1 MTFLT
6 CSTTDLFEQV
16 EAIEFAHE
24 DVLPTVHDRMKRLA
38 CLMKAISL
46 EGMSSSPVT
55 LWIQGEVLCL
65 RVTSRVIAAS
75 NHQIILENG
84 LRLPIK
90 AIHKV
95 TFNR

>member
-6 CSTTDLFEQV
+6 CSTLDLTERV
-16 EAIEFAHE
+16 DAIHFAEE

-46 EGMSSSPVT
+46 EGMSNSPAT
-55 LWIQGEVLCL
+55 LWIQGENVCL

>member
-1 MTFLT
+1 M
-6 CSTTDLFEQV
+6 TDLPKQV
-16 EAIEFAHE
+16 EAIQFAKE

-46 EGMSSSPVT
+46 EGMSSSPVN
-55 LWIQGEVLCL
+55 LWIQGEALCL
-65 RVTSRVIAAS
+65 RVTSRVIAAG

-90 AIHKV
+90 SIHKV

>member
-1 MTFLT
+1 MFLT
-6 CSTTDLFEQV
+6 CSTLDLFEK
-16 EAIEFAHE
+16 EATLKYAEK
-24 DVLPTVHDRMKRLA
+24 DVLPAMHDRMKRLA

-55 LWIQGEVLCL
+55 LDLESQEFCL

-75 NHQIILENG
+75 NHKIILENG
-84 LRLPIK
+84 MRLPIR

-95 TFNR
+95 SFSS

>member
-6 CSTTDLFEQV
+6 CSTTDLYEQV
-16 EAIEFAHE
+16 EAIQFAE
-24 DVLPTVHDRMKRLA
+24 DDVLPTVHDRMKRLA

-55 LWIQGEVLCL
+55 LWIQGEALCL

-90 AIHKV
+90 SIHKV